1 MLHEARGEGLIDRWT
16 LVDADWR
23 LVANKHG
30 ATRLGFALL
39 LKFFESEARFPRDLE
54 ELPAAAVAYVAEQ
67 VKVPAAQLVEYGWS
81 DRAATYHRT
90 QIREAFGFRTLT
102 RDDENELAE
111 WLAQEICPVEMSAFA
126 RRCSRAAAL
135 SGSSLRDDRPA

>member
-1 MLHEARGEGLIDRWT
+1 MFGRLLCRLRMKSALPMIELEGAGTMLHEARSDELIDVWT

-39 LKFFESEARFPRDLE
+39 LKFFESEARFPEDLN

-67 VKVPAAQLVEYGWS
+67 VKVPPAKLAEYG
-81 DRAATYHRT
+81 
-90 QIREAFGFRTLT
+90 
-102 RDDENELAE
+102 
-111 WLAQEICPVEMSAFA
+111 
-126 RRCSRAAAL
+126 
-135 SGSSLRDDRPA
+135 

>member
-1 MLHEARGEGLIDRWT
+1 MLRDARSDELIDVWT

-30 ATRLGFALL
+30 STRLGFALL
-39 LKFFESEARFPRDLE
+39 LKFFESEARFPGDLDQ
-54 ELPAAAVAYVAEQ
+54 LPAAAVAYVAEQ
-67 VKVPAAQLVEYGWS
+67 VKVPAAKLAEYGWS

-102 RDDENELAE
+102 RDD
-111 WLAQEICPVEMSAFA
+111 
-126 RRCSRAAAL
+126 
-135 SGSSLRDDRPA
+135 